1 MCVCQAKAKPGKK
14 KGKKKAKAQDKKP
27 AADTQPQAEAVSA
40 AEAQAGDSGLARTEE
55 ADSALE
61 AAVASEDLASIVSA
75 CLQCA

>member
-1 MCVCQAKAKPGKK
+1 MRLQEEATRRAAK
-14 KGKKKAKAQDKKP
+14 
-27 AADTQPQAEAVSA
+27 
-40 AEAQAGDSGLARTEE
+40 AQAGDSGLTRTEE